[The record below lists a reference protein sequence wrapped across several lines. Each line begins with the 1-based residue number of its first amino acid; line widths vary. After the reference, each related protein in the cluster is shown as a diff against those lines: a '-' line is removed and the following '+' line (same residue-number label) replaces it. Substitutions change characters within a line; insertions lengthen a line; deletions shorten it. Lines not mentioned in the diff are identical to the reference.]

1 MDGRPLRLVI
11 SGGPGAGKT
20 TLLDALRREGW
31 PCHAEVSRAIIEEQH
46 ASGGRLYPWEDMAGF
61 AAECVTRMRR
71 QVRASSA
78 HPVSFF
84 DRALPDVIAYL
95 RHRSLQPDAELFEAA
110 RDYTPLAFI
119 APPWPQIYACDAAR
133 PQRFEEAQAIHAQ
146 IVRAYSDCG
155 FVRCE
160 LPRSSVAARVEFVHQ
175 QIERY
180 VSRS

>member
-1 MDGRPLRLVI
+1 MDGRPLRIVI

-20 TLLDALRREGW
+20 TLLDALRADGW

-46 ASGGRLYPWEDMAGF
+46 AKGGRLYPWEDIKGF
-61 AAECVTRMRR
+61 AAECVVRMRH
-71 QVRASSA
+71 QLHASCA

-95 RHRSLQPDAELFEAA
+95 RHRSLAPGPELFERA

-119 APPWPQIYACDAAR
+119 APPWREIYACDPAR
-133 PQRFEEAQAIHAQ
+133 PQPFAEAEAIHRQ

-155 FVRCE
+155 FVLCE
-160 LPRSSVAARVEFVHQ
+160 LPRASVTSRVAFIVNRTEQ
-175 QIERY
+175 Y
-180 VSRS
+180 TSRR